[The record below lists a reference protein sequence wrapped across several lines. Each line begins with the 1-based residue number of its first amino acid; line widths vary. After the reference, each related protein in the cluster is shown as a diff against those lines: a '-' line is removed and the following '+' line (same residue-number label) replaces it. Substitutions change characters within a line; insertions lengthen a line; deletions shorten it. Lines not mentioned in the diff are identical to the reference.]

1 MLTGLST
8 EFLNLGI
15 VDILDS
21 IILIHYLISVILE
34 EMVYCKVK
42 VSNQNAR
49 FESQFIS
56 GYLTS
61 VDFLKTEV
69 LRPRDSYMCWHT

>member
-1 MLTGLST
+1 LLTGLST

-56 GYLTS
+56 G
-61 VDFLKTEV
+61 
-69 LRPRDSYMCWHT
+69 